1 MGYKIP
7 ICAMFVCSLAVC
19 GSLTAEEQ
27 KAADR
32 KAQWQQRMLK
42 QFDKDG
48 NGKLDDEEKKALLDY
63 QKNRRESKAAQSR
76 PASQPATSAARLLQ
90 VPADVKVIKNVEYA
104 KVDDQSLLLDI
115 YLPEKGARP
124 LPVIVW
130 VHGGAWVSG
139 SKEPCQIVSFSGKGY
154 AIVSINY
161 RLTGVAQHPAQIN
174 DCKAAIRWV
183 RANAAKY
190 GFDPDRVGAA
200 GGSAGGHLVA
210 LLGTSGDVK
219 ELEGDVG
226 GNLKYSSRVRAACDF
241 CGPTDFTRAD
251 YVRDAEKNEP
261 EILEKALVRLL
272 GGPWKERREAANM
285 ASPVYHISKDDPPFL
300 IVHGNADPVIPI
312 KHSQALYDKLKT
324 AGVDATLHIV
334 KDGTHSVGAYPGVLD
349 QAAAFFDKHLKGVS
363 H

>member
-1 MGYKIP
+1 MNMTIV
-7 ICAMFVCSLAVC
+7 VCLLGACGFLA
-19 GSLTAEEQ
+19 AEEQ

-48 NGKLDDEEKKALLDY
+48 NGRLDEEEKKALLEY
-63 QKNRRESKAAQSR
+63 QQNRRESKAAESR
-76 PASQPATSAARLLQ
+76 PSSQPTTSAVRLLQ
-90 VPADVKVIKNVEYA
+90 VPADVKVIKDVEYA
-104 KVDDQSLLLDI
+104 KANDQSLLLDI
-115 YLPEKGARP
+115 YQPEKTLRP

-154 AIVSINY
+154 AIVSMNY
-161 RLTGVAQHPAQIN
+161 RLTGVAQFPAQIN
-174 DCKAAIRWV
+174 DCKAVIRWV
-183 RANAAKY
+183 RANADKY
-190 GFDPDRVGAA
+190 GFDPDRIGAA

-226 GNLKYSSRVRAACDF
+226 GNLKYSSRVRAVCNF

-251 YVRDAEKNEP
+251 YVRDAEQNEP

-272 GGPWKERREAANM
+272 GGPWQEHREAANM

-300 IVHGNADPVIPI
+300 IVHGDADRVIPI
-312 KHSQALYDKLKT
+312 KHSQMLYDKLKA
-324 AGVDATLHIV
+324 AGLDATLNIV
-334 KDGTHSVGAYPGVLD
+334 KGGSHGVGGYPGVLD
-349 QAAAFFDKHLKGVS
+349 QAAAFFDKHLKNVS
-363 H
+363 K